1 MDVKTYRYPS
11 SCRDPLRHGPEG
23 NAMSSEIVSTP
34 PRPNRLLS
42 VALWIVQ
49 GLLAFAFLGAGFMKL
64 ATPLPKLAQMM
75 PWAGDHPHLVIF
87 TGFVDMAGG
96 LGVLLPAATRI
107 RPRLG
112 VAAALGLCVLQSL
125 ALAFH
130 LSRGETSLAP
140 ANVVLLA
147 LSLFVLWGRGW
158 AAPIG
163 RR

>member
-1 MDVKTYRYPS
+1 
-11 SCRDPLRHGPEG
+11 
-23 NAMSSEIVSTP
+23 MSAEAASTP

-49 GLLAFAFLGAGFMKL
+49 GLLAVAFVGAGFLKL
-64 ATPLPKLAQMM
+64 TTPVARLSLMM
-75 PWAGDHPHLVIF
+75 PWAGDHPHLVLF
-87 TGFVDMAGG
+87 TGVVDMAGG

-107 RPRLG
+107 KPRLG
-112 VAAALGLCVLQSL
+112 VAAALGLVVLQTL

-147 LSLFVLWGRGW
+147 LSIFVLWGRGW
-158 AAPIG
+158 AAPIDP
-163 RR
+163 R